1 MAKEKIRF
9 IVSREYI
16 GAQTMQ
22 EAFEHITER
31 LTCQQFEKW
40 LAERA
45 G

>member
-9 IVSREYI
+9 IVSREYV
-16 GAQTMQ
+16 GSQTMQ
-22 EAFEHITER
+22 ETFEQTAVR
-31 LTCQQFEKW
+31 LICQQFEKW

>member
-1 MAKEKIRF
+1 MAKEKIQF
-9 IVSREYI
+9 IVSREHI
-16 GAQTMQ
+16 GTQTLQ
-22 EAFEHITER
+22 EAFEQIAQR

>member
-1 MAKEKIRF
+1 MAKEKIHF

-16 GAQTMQ
+16 GAQTLQ
-22 EAFEHITER
+22 EAFEQIAQR

>member
-22 EAFEHITER
+22 EAFVRITER